1 MATSLVQCTRNL
13 CSTQAL
19 TDNGLLISL
28 ASIFADVQQPV
39 EESPYHYTP
48 TQYVTLIM
56 IALFAISTIAHTV
69 QAVRY
74 RLWWMFPTACLCDI
88 AEIVG
93 WSARL
98 LSSIKPLL
106 STPFTIQITT
116 TIIAPTPLVA
126 ANFII
131 LGRLISQLGPQYSRL
146 SPSDTIILCSC
157 DILALVLQ
165 GVGGGMASAAE
176 TPDQAEK
183 GGHVML
189 GGIFLQLIAIIV
201 YAGLGTEFIIRYLKN
216 KPLKATPYT
225 SDQQIP
231 ARGEWTG
238 RLRIMSFG
246 LAFSTMALFIR
257 AVYRTAEL
265 INGWSGR
272 IISTEVYFNVL
283 DGAMVILAI
292 YTLNL
297 THPGFLLRPSGLD
310 KLSNESVTA
319 SETELNIMKGRR

>member
-1 MATSLVQCTRNL
+1 MATSLVE
-13 CSTQAL
+13 S
-19 TDNGLLISL
+19 
-28 ASIFADVQQPV
+28 SILADVQPV

-48 TQYVTLIM
+48 TQYVTIIM
-56 IALFAISTIAHTV
+56 ISLFAISTVVHTV
-69 QAVRY
+69 QAIRY
-74 RLWWMFPTACLCDI
+74 RLWWMLPTACLCGI
-88 AEIVG
+88 AEIIG

-98 LSSIKPLL
+98 WSSINSLL

-131 LGRLISQLGPQYSRL
+131 LGRLISQVGPQYSRL
-146 SPSDTIILCSC
+146 SPKWYTIIFCSC
-157 DILALVLQ
+157 DIIALVLQ
-165 GVGGGMASAAE
+165 GVGGGMASAADTSE
-176 TPDQAEK
+176 KAEK

-201 YAGLGTEFIIRYLKN
+201 YAGLGTEFMARYLRN
-216 KPLKATPYT
+216 KPFKVTSYT
-225 SDQQIP
+225 YNMESGRLIP

-238 RLRIMSFG
+238 RLCIMSFG
-246 LAFSTMALFIR
+246 LAFSTTCLFIR

-265 INGWSGR
+265 VNGWSGR

-292 YTLNL
+292 YTLNFA
-297 THPGFLLRPSGLD
+297 HPGFLLRGSGFN
-310 KLSNESVTA
+310 KLSNENAAVSGTQMGVV
-319 SETELNIMKGRR
+319 KGQ